1 MDKVALVLAL
11 VAVAAVA
18 YDVLRDLVRLGR
30 VEKDVELLRREI
42 EDVLRRVEDIEME
55 LGDDE

>member
-1 MDKVALVLAL
+1 MDRVALALAL

-18 YDVLRDLVRLGR
+18 YHVLRDLVLLGR
-30 VEKDVELLRREI
+30 IEKDLEALRREI